1 MRRTTYWL
9 LALMA
14 IAAGVTGCR
23 HTCCKKAGTIVAS
36 PPPGAII
43 VPQPRGAVIT
53 PVPGPAAAAP
63 EVLQP
68 APPPPNL
75 TPPPAA
81 AAPSGYP
88 PIAKADEPAPTIR
101 LLPPELGES
110 VAKAPTPEPEP
121 AAPKTTTPAPTTTLP
136 VGIPDFASAIGD
148 KVANGRKPM
157 LDGLDWLKTNG
168 YRGALL
174 LRKPGESDAA
184 DRAQFESRGLSFVS
198 LEITLTGLDR
208 ATVDHFDRLV
218 ADAGRI
224 PLFVYDAD
232 GSLTGPMWYLHFRRV
247 EKLDDAAA
255 RAKAERLGL
264 KINERDQRLGWL
276 AIQDFLSKNP

>member
-1 MRRTTYWL
+1 MNRSTKWL
-9 LALMA
+9 VASVVM
-14 IAAGVTGCR
+14 AAGVAGCR
-23 HTCCKKAGTIVAS
+23 HTCCKKGCTVVGA

-43 VPQPRGAVIT
+43 VPQPRLT
-53 PVPGPAAAAP
+53 PPAPVVAP

-68 APPPPNL
+68 AAPPPSLNA
-75 TPPPAA
+75 PPATT
-81 AAPSGYP
+81 APSGYP

-110 VAKAPTPEPEP
+110 VAQASTVEPAP
-121 AAPKTTTPAPTTTLP
+121 AAPKTPSAPATSLP
-136 VGIPDFASAIGD
+136 VGIPDFAPAIGD

-157 LDGLDWLKTNG
+157 LDGLDWLKSNG

-198 LEITLTGLDR
+198 LEIALAGLDR

-218 ADAGRI
+218 ADAGRL

-232 GSLTGPMWYLHFRRV
+232 GSLTGPLWYLHFRRI
-247 EKLDDAAA
+247 EKHDDAAA

-264 KINERDQRLGWL
+264 KMNERDQRLGWL